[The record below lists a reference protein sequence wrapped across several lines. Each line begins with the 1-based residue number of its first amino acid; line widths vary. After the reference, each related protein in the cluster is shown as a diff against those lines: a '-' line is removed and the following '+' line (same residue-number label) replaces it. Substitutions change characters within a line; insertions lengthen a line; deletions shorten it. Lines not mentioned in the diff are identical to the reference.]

1 MNMRKN
7 HLTLTV
13 LVLIILA
20 DIGESVGQLLMK
32 IGLKNTGIDSITF
45 ANLAEFITRNA
56 SSVFVLLGM
65 LVYVVNFF
73 IWITI
78 LSRIDLSVAVPVC
91 SFSYIFI
98 PILAMIF
105 LHEAVSPIRW
115 FGIILIIAGIYFVS
129 QSAKVP
135 KEASL

>member
-1 MNMRKN
+1 MRKN

-91 SFSYIFI
+91 SFSYVFI

-135 KEASL
+135 REASL

>member
-1 MNMRKN
+1 MRKN

-20 DIGESVGQLLMK
+20 DVGESVGQLLMK

-105 LHEAVSPIRW
+105 LHETVSPIRW